1 MSSSSWNSPFVSGSM
16 LGFLFSMIEVGT
28 CAIHDDFQYP
38 FRYLTLDFLS
48 KKNPYSHFF
57 FLYHL
62 YSYVL
67 HLLHSLL
74 IYFPNHRTKIWSM
87 ISIFVWANIRH
98 FWEMVYTYWLNPK
111 ATFYIDGG
119 CSFFMCALS
128 KSNKKINLA

>member
-38 FRYLTLDFLS
+38 FRYLKLDFLS
-48 KKNPYSHFF
+48 KKIHIAISSFF
-57 FLYHL
+57 TTCTHMYFICF
-62 YSYVL
+62 
-67 HLLHSLL
+67 
-74 IYFPNHRTKIWSM
+74 IYYW
-87 ISIFVWANIRH
+87 SIFQT
-98 FWEMVYTYWLNPK
+98 MVLKFDWWFPFLSKQISDIFEKWYTYWLNPK

-119 CSFFMCALS
+119 RSFFMCALS